1 MAAFFGGGGWRDG
14 RSRCDGLRRG
24 RGYFRRRIVN
34 IIDELADHLALAAED
49 EAVKHGRSP
58 QGAWQHAIERF
69 GNPDAVARKLWWDA
83 MRERVMRDW
92 IQTGVAVVSA
102 VVVVLVA
109 VLVVNSMKQMQVAQ
123 VQLIEALKQM
133 NQPAAPAGET
143 LDVEV
148 HRGSEAGPPAAGV
161 GVTLFG
167 KLNQDTSANV
177 SLNTDA
183 QGRVRFSPVPQG
195 VYRLTFR
202 DPQSLLEMQMEH
214 SLFAGVGSTVTV
226 VAPDSVPVEKQFK
239 LESPLPFPN
248 DRVVVAAHISTDDT
262 LIAGNKWHCS
272 TSVIVGNKGLCDAPI
287 SGAMHSPAYQ
297 VKGEPVQS
305 VRIPALPL
313 SVFVAAGFMDAAG
326 KVATVEQGRRQTKTY
341 DAGTQVITVGLT
353 DPQSQQAERL
363 VKDYLYSTRWLG
375 NSWDVR
381 EAAQRGSQW
390 TVDGYLIKAIPVTEV
405 ESVAMVES
413 GEGKASLTGKG
424 VRLREKYIYA
434 GSPGLPAIM
443 KLPDLAGLNKEYPP
457 NYRFL
462 VSFGGMTGGELFFW
476 RGDQWL
482 SEPGATFE
490 VALQQMQVD
499 PLSFGSHL
507 FDITE
512 LIRANA
518 DTVAAGVLA
527 IFTMADEGIFLGESG
542 KDREQESNKEAFPYL
557 LVVSDTPPAD
567 L

>member
-1 MAAFFGGGGWRDG
+1 MRWPEAGVRLFPPRHRAEPEN
-14 RSRCDGLRRG
+14 LRRD
-24 RGYFRRRIVN
+24 IT
-34 IIDELADHLALAAED
+34 DELADHLALAAED
-49 EAVKHGRSP
+49 EVVKHGRTHE
-58 QGAWQHAIERF
+58 GAWQQAIERF

-83 MRERVMRDW
+83 MKERVMRDW
-92 IQTGVAVVSA
+92 IHSGIAAVSA
-102 VVVVLVA
+102 IVVVLVA
-109 VLVVNSMKQMQVAQ
+109 VLVVNSMKQMQTTQ
-123 VQLIEALKQM
+123 VQLIEALKGLS
-133 NQPAAPAGET
+133 QPPAPVGET

-148 HRGSEAGPPAAGV
+148 HRGSESGPPAAGV
-161 GVTLFG
+161 GVTLSG

-195 VYRLTFR
+195 AYRLTFK
-202 DPQSLLEMQMEH
+202 DPRSALEMQMEH

-248 DRVVVAAHISTDDT
+248 DRVVVAVHISTDDT
-262 LIAGNKWHCS
+262 FIAGNIWQFS
-272 TSVIVGNKGLCDAPI
+272 ASVIVGNRGLYEATI
-287 SGAMHSPAYQ
+287 SGVMHSPAYQ
-297 VKGEPVQS
+297 VKGGPVQS
-305 VRIPALPL
+305 VRMPALPL
-313 SVFVAAGFMDAAG
+313 TVFVAAGFMDAAG

-405 ESVAMVES
+405 ESVAMVET

-424 VRLREKYIYA
+424 VQTTDDFVVA
-434 GSPGLPAIM
+434 GSPEFPAVL
-443 KLPDLAGLNKEYPP
+443 KLPDLAELNKEYPP
-457 NYRFL
+457 DYRFL
-462 VSFGGMTGGELFFW
+462 ISFGGMTGGDLFFW
-476 RGDQWL
+476 RGDQWS
-482 SEPGATFE
+482 SEAGASFD
-490 VALQQMQVD
+490 VALQQMQVE
-499 PLSFGSHL
+499 PVKSGSHL
-507 FDITE
+507 FDITDSV
-512 LIRANA
+512 RANA
-518 DTVAAGVLA
+518 DAGAAGVLVKLVSS
-527 IFTMADEGIFLGESG
+527 GQSVYLGEARG
-542 KDREQESNKEAFPYL
+542 QEVQKDLLPYL